1 MAQPNMEK
9 KNEKPIDVYFA
20 EESEKLRLGM
30 FKAFSDADLPLFVR
44 RLVVT
49 QTANEIVAAINQEI
63 ERQAQDSQSKK
74 DQPEKEQR

>member
-1 MAQPNMEK
+1 MAQPNTEK

-20 EESEKLRLGM
+20 EESEKLRVGM

-63 ERQAQDSQSKK
+63 ERQVQGSQG
-74 DQPEKEQR
+74 EKESEKEKR